1 MEVFTKF
8 NVISTAV
15 PLGEGLKKKKK
26 WKIPLRGGGVS
37 TRFSTKKKTKKQD
50 LVFSVKLQLK

>member
-15 PLGEGLKKKKK
+15 PLREGFKKKKK
-26 WKIPLRGGGVS
+26 KVENSTKGGGGQHPI
-37 TRFSTKKKTKKQD
+37 FH
-50 LVFSVKLQLK
+50 

>member
-15 PLGEGLKKKKK
+15 PLREGFKKKKK
-26 WKIPLRGGGVS
+26 VENSTKRGDFPLR
-37 TRFSTKKKTKKQD
+37 KKNGLKTLD
-50 LVFSVKLQLK
+50 VALGTF